1 MDIILDITPN
11 FPREYK
17 FTIGNKM
24 HDIGVG
30 LIADISAAYLN
41 RDRATRIQYLVNF
54 QSKFEVLKTLM
65 RIAGER
71 RWILGRSRHA
81 DIIELLDAI
90 GKQSTAW
97 KNSLIRIDSKQDNE

>member
-41 RDRATRIQYLVNF
+41 RDRAIRIQYFLF
-54 QSKFEVLKTLM
+54 SAM
-65 RIAGER
+65 GHP
-71 RWILGRSRHA
+71 ILGGFG
-81 DIIELLDAI
+81 DNIE
-90 GKQSTAW
+90 
-97 KNSLIRIDSKQDNE
+97 